1 MAAPKTVAKAL
12 DTCDGV
18 IEIAK
23 NEMLVQGDY
32 VSSTIMNHELK
43 AKGSVCGG
51 RQACL
56 VGSEYLAYGVR
67 MFAEDFPGFSYH
79 TREDFMRN
87 RPGLRLAYRA
97 INEAAHR
104 YAIRHWPKY
113 VKDEIA
119 DFSHQW
125 EDSTTPNEGWGEW
138 FFEDL
143 CKHNHIDYDETRQHV
158 IKIVRNAK
166 SLIRAEVIT

>member
-1 MAAPKTVAKAL
+1 MPAPKIAKAL

-23 NEMLVQGDY
+23 NEMLIPGEY
-32 VSSTIMNHELK
+32 ISTDIVDPGLK
-43 AKGSVCGG
+43 AKGAVCGG
-51 RQACL
+51 HHACL

-67 MFAEDFPGFSYH
+67 INAKDFPGFSWYL
-79 TREDFMRN
+79 RKEFMRN
-87 RPGLRLAYRA
+87 RPGLRLAYDA

-104 YAIRHWPKY
+104 YALKHWRRY
-113 VKDEIA
+113 VEDEIT

-125 EDSTTPNEGWGEW
+125 DNPTTPNEGWGEW

-143 CKHNHIDYDETRQHV
+143 CKHNQIDYDEVRRHV
-158 IKIVRNAK
+158 VLIVQNAK
-166 SLIRAEVIT
+166 VFIEAGAVT